1 MGQRA
6 QFFARPDDGDRQ
18 SRQRKKPL
26 RIRAKDFRAWFNANL
41 RGYANDIA
49 SHGADGGFPCITY
62 TCDAVCI
69 FDRFEDEIWEMAVQD
84 AGELGFKNACDM
96 IASFT
101 RADMIEQID
110 SFKNLMVWYAC
121 ERTARELIKE

>member
-1 MGQRA
+1 MRSGKWR
-6 QFFARPDDGDRQ
+6 
-18 SRQRKKPL
+18 SK
-26 RIRAKDFRAWFNANL
+26 
-41 RGYANDIA
+41 
-49 SHGADGGFPCITY
+49 T
-62 TCDAVCI
+62 
-69 FDRFEDEIWEMAVQD
+69 QD

-121 ERTARELIKE
+121 EGTARELIKE